1 MDEPKKKRWMPR
13 WMIVG
18 FVVMGLA
25 SFSGLAALILRAIEK
40 VRSGEGLA
48 TYRTVWLVEF
58 NYVGVLVLF
67 AAIFVALCIGG
78 VMRYLEYRE
87 WRDLETKYRGKHE
100 NT

>member
-1 MDEPKKKRWMPR
+1 MA
-13 WMIVG
+13 V
-18 FVVMGLA
+18 A
-25 SFSGLAALILRAIEK
+25 SFSGLAALITRAIEK

-67 AAIFVALCIGG
+67 GAIFIALCIGG
-78 VMRYLEYRE
+78 ALRYREYRE
-87 WRDLETKYRGKHE
+87 WRDLEAKYGGKHE